1 MICFFY
7 IKKKTFLT
15 VDSEHGGHDHLDKE
29 MQGSMRLFRA
39 QRNFYI
45 SGFSLFLSLV
55 IRRLVILISDQANLQ
70 AQSEASMR
78 QAQSATTAAKSLLAQ
93 KGEEAQNDSNE
104 AHDKEVTLKS
114 KMFLNKRFPSNEMIL
129 KQKLKYILSL
139 FMLLQITELKKKIS
153 SLEDKLSIEK
163 EDKETLKKQSENL
176 AKEYDR
182 LAEEHSKLQKKLTI
196 GTGDKKDD

>member
-1 MICFFY
+1 
-7 IKKKTFLT
+7 
-15 VDSEHGGHDHLDKE
+15 

-93 KGEEAQNDSNE
+93 KGEVAQNDSNE
-104 AHDKEVTLKS
+104 AHDKEVSCNVK
-114 KMFLNKRFPSNEMIL
+114 LNLNV
-129 KQKLKYILSL
+129 L
-139 FMLLQITELKKKIS
+139 FS
-153 SLEDKLSIEK
+153 
-163 EDKETLKKQSENL
+163 
-176 AKEYDR
+176 
-182 LAEEHSKLQKKLTI
+182 
-196 GTGDKKDD
+196 